1 MTVWLLATF
10 PVLFVFLF
18 GSFAA
23 SRHAPPLPCCS
34 HETTELKATNVRW
47 HDCMRT
53 NQSHLALE
61 PRHKAL
67 AEAINFTLGKPEMQL
82 PTAEWH
88 RAIWVFRSKLWLEHS
103 FAYSLA
109 LPVKDLMAC
118 VETGG
123 SFLKKMK
130 LWALEPDDSKPSV
143 LMISCQTRLDIIAT
157 EPPALQTW
165 IKTGGA

>member
-1 MTVWLLATF
+1 ML
-10 PVLFVFLF
+10 
-18 GSFAA
+18 
-23 SRHAPPLPCCS
+23 
-34 HETTELKATNVRW
+34 
-47 HDCMRT
+47 T

-67 AEAINFTLGKPEMQL
+67 AEAINFTLGKPETQL

-123 SFLKKMK
+123 SFLEDETVGTMGTG
-130 LWALEPDDSKPSV
+130 
-143 LMISCQTRLDIIAT
+143 TR
-157 EPPALQTW
+157 
-165 IKTGGA
+165 